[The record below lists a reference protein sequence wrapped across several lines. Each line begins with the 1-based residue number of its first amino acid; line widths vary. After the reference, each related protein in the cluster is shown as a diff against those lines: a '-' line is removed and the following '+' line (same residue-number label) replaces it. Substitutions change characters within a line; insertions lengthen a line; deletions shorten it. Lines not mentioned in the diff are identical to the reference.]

1 MHFDYLPISVGIET
15 LGGVF
20 TPIVLRGTPLP
31 AKRQQTFSTATDN
44 QDAVNIEIY
53 FGERPI
59 VKNNLLFKKFELS
72 GIPHAPKGQL
82 RIVLNIEIEKDLS
95 VKAEAIES
103 KSKVNILVGEDTSS
117 VDLTK
122 EKISELLKNAE
133 ENKANDDKSLRLIEE
148 NNKRQNLIQLA
159 EGILRDTNKRNMY
172 SAKRIEEL
180 LAELGL
186 SIQNNESDKIY
197 SKTKELEGL
206 LNPLNLFDGF
216 DNIFQGV
223 FPQDIFGTQATK
235 PYKAPSSKYTARSH
249 PKESVTSNKAVKDER
264 PKAEPMKYD
273 IGKIFGGHNFTL
285 DSNLCFVLMPFVKE
299 MNPIYID
306 HIKPVV
312 ESEGIS
318 CQRADEIFGTSIIT
332 FDIWEKIN
340 RSRFI
345 IADLTYKN
353 PNVFYETGLAH
364 ALGKEVILITQT
376 MNDVPFDLKSLR
388 CIVYSFTPRGM
399 KALEANLVKTIQII
413 MRSS

>member
-1 MHFDYLPISVGIET
+1 MHFDFLPLSVGIET

-31 AKRQQTFSTATDN
+31 TKRQQTFSTAVDN
-44 QDAVNIEIY
+44 QPAVNIKIY
-53 FGERPI
+53 IGERPI
-59 VKNNLLFKKFELS
+59 AKSNLLLKKFELS
-72 GIPHAPKGQL
+72 GIPHAPKGQPA
-82 RIVLNIEIEKDLS
+82 IVLNLEIGKDLS
-95 VKAEAIES
+95 IKAEATES
-103 KSKVNILVGEDTSS
+103 KSKINILVGEDTSS

-122 EKISELLKNAE
+122 EKISELLKEAE

-148 NNKRQNLIQLA
+148 DNKRQSLIQQA

-172 SAKRIEEL
+172 NAKRIEEL

-186 SIQNNESDKIY
+186 SIQNNESDKIN
-197 SKTKELEGL
+197 SKTKELEDL
-206 LNPLNLFDGF
+206 LKTPDLFGSF
-216 DNIFQGV
+216 DIFQT
-223 FPQDIFGTQATK
+223 FFGTKATK
-235 PYKAPSSKYTARSH
+235 PYKTSSSNYTARSN
-249 PKESVTSNKAVKDER
+249 PKESVPSNRAVKDER
-264 PKAEPMKYD
+264 PKVEPMKYD

-285 DSNLCFVLMPFVKE
+285 DPNLCFVLMPFVKE
-299 MNPIYID
+299 MDPIYID
-306 HIKPVV
+306 HIKPVM

-318 CQRADEIFGTSIIT
+318 CQRADEIVGTSIIT

-345 IADLTYKN
+345 IADLTGKN
-353 PNVFYETGLAH
+353 PNVFYEIGLAH

-376 MNDVPFDLKSLR
+376 INDVPFDLKSVR

-399 KALEANLVKTIQII
+399 KELEAKLVKTIQII